1 MPSVP
6 HPTRRRLLAAG
17 AFAMTGIIGDGG
29 AAAEPLPVTP
39 QCHDGDEPTVR
50 QTAGPYF
57 KPSSPAAR
65 RSRRARQQGA
75 RWSSS
80 AAWC

>member
-29 AAAEPLPVTP
+29 AVAEPLPATP
-39 QCHDGDEPTVR
+39 QCRDGDEPHR
-50 QTAGPYF
+50 AS
-57 KPSSPAAR
+57 PSSVAPAGVP
-65 RSRRARQQGA
+65 ST
-75 RWSSS
+75 SMSND
-80 AAWC
+80 

>member
-17 AFAMTGIIGDGG
+17 AFAMTGIIGDCG
-29 AAAEPLPVTP
+29 AVAEPLPVTP
-39 QCHDGDEPTVR
+39 QCRDGDEPTVR

-57 KPSSPAAR
+57 KPSSPQ
-65 RSRRARQQGA
+65 RADSSSPTAKGG
-75 RWSSS
+75 WSSS